1 MVEDLRADLPRA
13 AIGAVLVVV
22 AAVVA
27 IVPSAGGT
35 TLAPTGFVLLPVL
48 GVALLCGPVSTALV
62 GLVALGAF
70 LVSYAVVPTSTW
82 PLRFSSIVLLV
93 ALVVAGSAVRRR
105 RERALVRQAE
115 QLAVARDHA
124 LTADVTQRMLDRV
137 SELSGLP
144 AIEDV
149 WRASVAQG
157 RELFGAAVGMYWH
170 VEERGCRLVAC
181 EPVGML
187 PDGYR
192 IGTEVLAASEIAGSR
207 ETRTVWVRRDEEP
220 EDSERRRRMHDS
232 GTVAWSSTPI
242 RVDGRN
248 VGYLT
253 LGWTDP
259 APDAG
264 PAWLDL
270 LDRFGDQVALAKTV
284 VRRREAQAEAQ
295 RLGERLQRAL
305 LPQIDVKVCGADVRT
320 LYRPGVRDL
329 LLGGDF
335 FDVLPLPE
343 GGGVRF
349 LIGDVSGHGPEPA
362 ALAATMRAAW
372 MAMAALPSLDLD
384 DWVAGLDSVINEQAG
399 DGSALVTL
407 LMGTVDLRRLEL
419 RYADAGHPPPI
430 VLGDAEVV
438 IGPMSGPPLGVH
450 PDVKLSAHT
459 VPLRRDSSVLMVTD
473 GIFEGR
479 TAPGETARVG
489 FDEFVAVAGHDDAR
503 DIGYLERLADA
514 FQIRNGGPMPDDVAA
529 VLISLRVG
537 EHDALAGGTFSA
549 N

>member
-1 MVEDLRADLPRA
+1 VLEDLRSDLPRA
-13 AIGAVLVVV
+13 AIGAGLVVL
-22 AAVVA
+22 AAVLA
-27 IVPSAGGT
+27 IASSSGGAGPV
-35 TLAPTGFVLLPVL
+35 PTGFVLVPVL
-48 GVALLCGPVSTALV
+48 GVALVCGPLATALV

-70 LVSYAVVPTSTW
+70 LVSYVVVPTENW

-93 ALVVAGSAVRRR
+93 GLVVAGSAVRRR
-105 RERALVRQAE
+105 RERTLVRQAE
-115 QLAVARDHA
+115 QLAVARDHE
-124 LTADVTQRMLDRV
+124 LTADVTQRMLERV
-137 SELSGLP
+137 TELSGAP

-157 RELFGAAVGMYWH
+157 RELFGAAVGMYWQ
-170 VEERGCRLVAC
+170 VEDGAGRLVAC

-187 PDGYR
+187 PEGYR
-192 IGTEVLAASEIAGSR
+192 IDIAVLAATEVAGSR
-207 ETRTVWVRRDEEP
+207 ETRTVWVRRGDEP
-220 EDSERRRRMHDS
+220 SGSERERRMHDS
-232 GTVAWSSTPI
+232 GTQAWSSTPI

-253 LGWTDP
+253 LGWAEP

-270 LDRFGDQVALAKTV
+270 LDRFGDQIALAKTV

-305 LPQIDVKVCGADVRT
+305 LPQVDVQACGADVRT

-372 MAMAALPSLDLD
+372 VAMAALPALDLE
-384 DWVAGLDSVINEQAG
+384 DWTAGLDSVINEQAG
-399 DGSALVTL
+399 DGSSLVTL
-407 LMGTVDLRRLEL
+407 LMGTVDLQRLEL
-419 RYADAGHPPPI
+419 RYANAGHPPPL
-430 VLGDAEVV
+430 VLDGADVV
-438 IGPMSGPPLGVH
+438 VGPMSGPPLGVH
-450 PDVKLSAHT
+450 HGAKLRTHA
-459 VPLRRDSSVLMVTD
+459 VPLQRSSSVLMVTD
-473 GIFEGR
+473 GIFEGHV
-479 TAPGETARVG
+479 APGESARVG
-489 FDEFVAVAGHDDAR
+489 FDDFVTVAGSDTSRDA
-503 DIGYLERLADA
+503 GYLDRLADSL
-514 FQIRNGGPMPDDVAA
+514 QVRNGGPMPDDVAA
-529 VLISLRVG
+529 VMISLRVG
-537 EHDALAGGTFSA
+537 DDDLLDHGAFSA
-549 N
+549 G